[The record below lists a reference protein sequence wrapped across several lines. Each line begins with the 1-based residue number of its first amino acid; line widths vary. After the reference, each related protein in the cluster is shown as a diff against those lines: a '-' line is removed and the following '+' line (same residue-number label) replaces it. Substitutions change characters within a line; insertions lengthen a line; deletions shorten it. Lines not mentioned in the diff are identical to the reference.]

1 MLKGLYLRWRAWVL
15 YLNREII
22 FMVELF
28 KHPELPRMAKIFIVS
43 LLAYVFI
50 PIDLIPDFIPFIGDL
65 DDFIVIIIFYKLVKR
80 ITPLEL
86 LESVRADISSNPGE
100 SFFKNKR
107 IIIIAILIILAKIG
121 LTLLFLYFIN
131 IEEHLGI

>member
-1 MLKGLYLRWRAWVL
+1 MIKGLYQRWRAWVL

-43 LLAYVFI
+43 LLGYVFI
-50 PIDLIPDFIPFIGDL
+50 PIDLIPDFVPFVGDL
-65 DDFIVIIIFYKLVKR
+65 DDFIVILIFYKLVKR

-86 LESVRADISSNPGE
+86 IEEVRADVTSDSGV
-100 SFFKNKR
+100 SLFKNKR
-107 IIIIAILIILAKIG
+107 TIIIAMLIILAKIG
-121 LTLLFLYFIN
+121 ITLLFLSIIN
-131 IEEHLGI
+131 VEEYLGL